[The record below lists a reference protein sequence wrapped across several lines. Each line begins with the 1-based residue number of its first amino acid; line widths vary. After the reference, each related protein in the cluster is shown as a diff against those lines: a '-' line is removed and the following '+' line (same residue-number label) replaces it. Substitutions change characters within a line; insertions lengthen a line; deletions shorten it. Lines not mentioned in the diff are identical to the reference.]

1 MNLFT
6 IPNLTKNR
14 VFGLDLLRFFAIFF
28 VVYGHAGHFLPLRDK
43 VDLYMKIYY
52 DGVGIFFVLSGFL
65 IGTIIIK
72 QLLKDN
78 VKKSELFHFW
88 KQRWSRT
95 LPNYYLFLITTVLL
109 DFIFNNAENIDSYA
123 YYLIFI
129 QNLVNNP
136 LNYFFHSW
144 SLCVEEWFYLL
155 IPLFLFVLLKL
166 KIFKPKI
173 IFLITCV
180 VIILLVNLL
189 RVYIYINNI
198 DGNLKIIEDMK
209 FSIFT
214 RFDALMYGMLAAYIK
229 FYFLNIWNKFKN
241 IGFIIGM
248 LGLLIYYFL
257 PVKSSFY
264 IHLISYTLT
273 SLTIFSFLPYLV
285 TLKVKETKIT
295 KIITHISL
303 ISYSMYL
310 VNSFFVMI
318 ISNLPIWDNVDI
330 FISTFLNRKSSW
342 GIIMSIL
349 YLSFW
354 GVTILLSTL
363 IYKYFEIPTT
373 KYLRNNTKLISK

>member
-28 VVYGHAGHFLPLRDK
+28 VVYGHAGHFLPFRDK

-95 LPNYYLFLITTVLL
+95 LPNYYFFLILNIFFE
-109 DFIFNNAENIDSYA
+109 FIFNRNNSFD
-123 YYLIFI
+123 YYFPF
-129 QNLVNNP
+129 LVF
-136 LNYFFHSW
+136 LQSIIYDKWTFFYNSW

-173 IFLITCV
+173 IFLITCIV
-180 VIILLVNLL
+180 VILLVNLL

-198 DGNLKIIEDMK
+198 DGNLKIIEEMK

-229 FYFLNIWNKFKN
+229 FYYLNVWNKFKN
-241 IGFIIGM
+241 IGFIIGI

-257 PVKSSFY
+257 PVRSSFY

-295 KIITHISL
+295 RIITHISL

-318 ISNLPIWDNVDI
+318 ISYLPIWDNVDI
-330 FISTFLNRKSSW
+330 FISTLLNRESSW

-354 GVTILLSTL
+354 VVTILLSTL

-373 KYLRNNTKLISK
+373 KYLRNRK